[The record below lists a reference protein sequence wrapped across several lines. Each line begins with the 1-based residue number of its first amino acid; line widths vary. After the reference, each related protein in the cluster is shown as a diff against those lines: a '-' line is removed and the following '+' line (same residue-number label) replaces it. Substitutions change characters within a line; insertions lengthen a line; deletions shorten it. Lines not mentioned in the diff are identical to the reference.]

1 VWHELRHYATRQT
14 ATIDAAFIPE
24 LWDSIVDSAGAGEL
38 REGTAAVT
46 VEATRHR
53 AGEWFDRPAT
63 ADHPITFIIL
73 GIRFAPRSL
82 R

>member
-1 VWHELRHYATRQT
+1 VTRSSILR
-14 ATIDAAFIPE
+14 
-24 LWDSIVDSAGAGEL
+24 AGEL

-73 GIRFAPRSL
+73 WIRFAPRSL